1 MKSIKVQRAL
11 RKIGTTLKNARKRRK
26 IPTALMAERLGIS
39 RTTLANLEKGHPGVS
54 IEIFLS
60 ALMVLDK
67 LEDLVAAVESDPL
80 GISLMD
86 DTLPKR
92 IRIKH

>member
-1 MKSIKVQRAL
+1 MRSIKVQRAL
-11 RKIGTTLKNARKRRK
+11 RKIGVELKNARKRRK

-67 LEDLVAAVESDPL
+67 LDDLVAMVENDPL
-80 GISLMD
+80 GVALMD
-86 DTLPKR
+86 ETLPKR
-92 IRIKH
+92 IRIQK